1 MNTLQGRQMCYNA
14 WKVEDRVGM
23 SKVYFESGG
32 GSGRLKWLQYLGY
45 YILLL
50 ALLLIPSNAFGKK
63 NL

>member
-1 MNTLQGRQMCYNA
+1 ML
-14 WKVEDRVGM
+14 
-23 SKVYFESGG
+23 KVYFGEW
-32 GSGRLKWLQYLGY
+32 GSGRLKRLQYLGY